1 MKRALE
7 SKPVQVFPVP
17 EGIVFA
23 KVDAATGRL
32 AGPATQNVLFECF
45 KEGTLPTDASAHS
58 DTGNEPDDLSKTE
71 Y

>member
-1 MKRALE
+1 MKRVLAN
-7 SKPVQVFPVP
+7 KPVQVFTVP

-23 KVDAATGRL
+23 KIDAATGRL

-45 KEGTLPTDASAHS
+45 KEGTLPTDTSAHS
-58 DTGNEPDDLSKTE
+58 DGGNEPEDLSKTE